1 MSTTLGEGAAKLYV
15 GATRAYA
22 AIGDAIAA
30 EVPDAPTVVGE
41 GGDLDPSGGGIL
53 LLASFSSDGGAPV
66 TGLAVTVDGVTLPAQ
81 GYELFV
87 GYTAA
92 YDRWDVE
99 ITEDGASLS
108 GAGVAIAGTNV
119 VGTGADGTVT
129 LDTY

>member
-41 GGDLDPSGGGIL
+41 GGDLDPSGGEIL

-66 TGLAVTVDGVTLPAQ
+66 TALVATVDGLLLPNQ
-81 GYELFV
+81 GYDISVNYLDVF
-87 GYTAA
+87 
-92 YDRWDVE
+92 DRWE
-99 ITEDGASLS
+99 AQITETGASLS
-108 GAGVAIAGTNV
+108 GAVVAIAGTNV
-119 VGTGADGTVT
+119 VGTGAAGTVT